1 MDATEEAAARVT
13 SRFEDLL
20 NAFLENWPIY
30 AAALVIIVLALTLSS
45 ILARLRLPR
54 RIAPNAFVAAL
65 VAGTVRAIVL
75 LIGFVVALDLIG
87 ATAVLG
93 SLLGA
98 AGVVGIAI
106 GFAVRDM
113 LENYLAG
120 LFLSLRHPFST
131 RDLVKIE
138 GLQGT
143 VLRLT
148 PRSTV
153 LMGLDGN
160 HIRIPNATVFKSV
173 IINYTREP
181 KRRFSFEV
189 GVDVESDLV
198 KTRNTVM
205 DALEGMEGILDD
217 PNPICNVQKLGDS
230 NVVLFVAG
238 WMDQSTHDFGRI
250 RSEAIRL
257 VKETLDEALIAMPE
271 PIYNVRLS
279 GPGAPA
285 QPDAA
290 PAARPSE
297 PAQRAPRPAEET
309 EASADRLKVAEEA
322 MEEGDE
328 NLLSGEADQELE

>member
-1 MDATEEAAARVT
+1 MDSTEEATARVAG
-13 SRFEDLL
+13 RFGEFVDG
-20 NAFLENWPIY
+20 FMQNWPVY
-30 AAALVIIVLALTLSS
+30 AAALAIIVFAWLIAA
-45 ILARLRLPR
+45 IAGRIRLPR
-54 RIAPNAFVAAL
+54 RITPNAFVASL
-65 VAGTVRAIVL
+65 VAGAARAIIL

-93 SLLGA
+93 SVLGA

-106 GFAVRDM
+106 GFAVRDV

-120 LFLSLRHPFST
+120 LLLSLRHPFST
-131 RDLVKIE
+131 TDLVRIE
-138 GLQGT
+138 GHEGT

-160 HIRIPNATVFKSV
+160 HIRIPNSTVFKGV
-173 IINYTREP
+173 IVNYTREP
-181 KRRFSFEV
+181 KRRFCFEV

-198 KTRNTVM
+198 ETRNVVLK
-205 DALEGMEGILDD
+205 ALDGIDGVLDD
-217 PNPICNVQKLGDS
+217 PAPVCNVETLGDS

-238 WMDQSTHDFGRI
+238 WMDQSTHDFARI

-285 QPDAA
+285 AASDDAA
-290 PAARPSE
+290 AKPAEKPDHRP
-297 PAQRAPRPAEET
+297 PRPAEET
-309 EASADRLKVAEEA
+309 TANTERLRVAEEA
-322 MEEGDE
+322 MDEGDA
-328 NLLSGEADQELE
+328 NLLTGSAAQE

>member
-1 MDATEEAAARVT
+1 MDPTEEATARVAGRLGDFVE
-13 SRFEDLL
+13 SFML
-20 NAFLENWPIY
+20 NWPVY
-30 AAALVIIVLALTLSS
+30 AAAIAIIVFAWLVAA
-45 ILARLRLPR
+45 IVGRIRLPK
-54 RIAPNAFVAAL
+54 RITPNAFVASL
-65 VAGTVRAIVL
+65 VANAARAVIL
-75 LIGFVVALDLIG
+75 LVGFVVALDLIG

-93 SLLGA
+93 SVLGA

-106 GFAVRDM
+106 GFAVRDV

-120 LFLSLRHPFST
+120 LLLSLRHPFST
-131 RDLVKIE
+131 TDLVKIE
-138 GLQGT
+138 GHEGT

-160 HIRIPNATVFKSV
+160 HIRIPNATVFKGI

-181 KRRFSFEV
+181 KRRFSFRV

-198 KTRNTVM
+198 ETRNVVM
-205 DALEGMEGILDD
+205 RALHGMDGILDD
-217 PNPICNVQKLGDS
+217 PAPMCNVQTLGDS

-238 WMDQSTHDFGRI
+238 WMDQSTHDFQRI

-279 GPGAPA
+279 GP
-285 QPDAA
+285 AA
-290 PAARPSE
+290 PETTKAPTKTPVPEKPDRP
-297 PAQRAPRPAEET
+297 PRPAEET
-309 EASADRLKVAEEA
+309 RANTERLRVAEEA
-322 MEEGDE
+322 MDEGDA
-328 NLLSGEADQELE
+328 NLLSGSAAQE